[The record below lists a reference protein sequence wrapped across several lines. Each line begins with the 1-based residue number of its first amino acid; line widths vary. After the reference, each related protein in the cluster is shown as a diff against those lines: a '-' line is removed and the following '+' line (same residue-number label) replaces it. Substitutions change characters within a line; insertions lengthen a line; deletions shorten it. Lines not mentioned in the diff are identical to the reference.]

1 MKMKKYICFILAV
14 MMTFALLS
22 ACSNTENPVE
32 ENPVEE
38 NTDANE
44 NYAKYTQLQPDEN
57 GTVTILTGGIEETAK
72 FFNYDADGVT
82 VQLVALRDKND
93 GVHIAFNTC
102 QSCSPSP
109 KAYYQQEGGVLKCTN
124 CGFTFE
130 PEQVGITA
138 GGCNPWPIDGVSVED
153 DKITVPVSSL
163 DAMRATFAS
172 WAGPT
177 K

>member
-1 MKMKKYICFILAV
+1 MKKSISFVLVIILAC
-14 MMTFALLS
+14 ALLS
-22 ACSNTENPVE
+22 ACSNNGDPVG
-32 ENPVEE
+32 E
-38 NTDANE
+38 NTGDAARS
-44 NYAKYTQLQPDEN
+44 AKYTELQPDDS
-57 GTVTILTGGIEETAK
+57 GTVTILTDGVTKTAR

-82 VQLVALRDKND
+82 VQLVALRDKKD

-109 KAYYQQEGGVLKCTN
+109 KAYYQQSGGVLKCTN

-138 GGCNPWPIDGVSVED
+138 GGCNPWPIDGVSIGENEI
-153 DKITVPVSSL
+153 KIPVSSL
-163 DAMRATFAS
+163 DGMRSTFTS

>member
-1 MKMKKYICFILAV
+1 MKKTIYFTLAV
-14 MMTFALLS
+14 MMICALLS
-22 ACSNTENPVE
+22 ACSNSENPVG
-32 ENPVEE
+32 E
-38 NTDANE
+38 NTGAND

-57 GTVTILTGGIEETAK
+57 FTVTILTEGITKTAK

-82 VQLVALRDKND
+82 VQLVALRDKNN

-102 QSCSPSP
+102 QNCSPSP
-109 KAYYQQEGGVLKCTN
+109 KAYYQQDGDVLRCTN

-138 GGCNPWPIDGVSVED
+138 GGCNPWPIDGVSIGD
-153 DKITVPVSSL
+153 DKITVPASSL
-163 DAMRATFAS
+163 DAMRSTFTN

>member
-1 MKMKKYICFILAV
+1 MKRMKAICLVLAI
-14 MMTFALLS
+14 MALCALLS
-22 ACSNTENPVE
+22 ACRGGEQVPEAAADS
-32 ENPVEE
+32 
-38 NTDANE
+38 
-44 NYAKYTQLQPDEN
+44 AKYTELEAN
-57 GTVTILTGGIEETAK
+57 GGKTVTIPTAGITQNAC

-109 KAYYQQEGGVLKCTN
+109 KAYYEQSGSVLQCAN

-130 PEQVGITA
+130 PEQVGITH
-138 GGCNPWPIDGVSVED
+138 GGCNPWPIDGVVIGE
-153 DKITVPVSSL
+153 KEITVPVSAL
-163 DAMRATFAS
+163 DDMKGTFTS